1 MICIKTTQCSV
12 PCYPVR
18 DCGAA
23 DDIHI
28 LLSQASKI
36 EDPCVPA
43 AEPNVVIGLCSTDR
57 RTMYS
62 EWRSLHLVIQSDQG
76 HMSVLH
82 SYPDSVGRDV
92 ANAVVR
98 PLGLG
103 LNTMGVESILKTD
116 KEVKWTMEVL
126 CYGLTLPLDGDTVKN
141 CVDVYTDW
149 IMALVAP
156 RDSIPQP
163 IIKEPNLYVQT
174 ILKHLHNLFV
184 PSPNQTSSEPRPLPA
199 PTRPKVNSILN
210 LFGQWLFDAALVHC
224 KLHNGMNRDNSM
236 TALATQAGIEF
247 RRKGSQMSTDTMISN
262 PLFDANEFPDNYEA
276 GRAEACGTLCRIFCS
291 KKTGEEILPVY
302 LSRCSVSPPLSTALA
317 TQAGIEF
324 RRKGSQMSTDTMIS
338 NPLFDANEFPDNY
351 EAGRAEACGTLC
363 RIFCSKKTGEEI
375 LPVYLSRYYMGLIQG
390 LQIGDFICRPVLAS
404 IILNSSALF
413 CTDLKG
419 VDVVVPYFIT
429 ALETILPD
437 RELSK
442 FKAYVNPTDLRR
454 SSILILLS
462 LLPLPHHFGNVK
474 SEVLLEGKFSNDDGS
489 SHDKPVTFLSL
500 KLRLVNILIG
510 ALQTETDPN
519 NTQMILGA
527 MLNIVQDSALLES
540 IGAQSEMGSSEGS
553 HPKSHSRNNSGLSTA
568 SGGSSEATTPDSE
581 RPAQA
586 LLRDYALHTDT
597 AVGLLIRSIHLVKVS
612 VDSADRKRAVS
623 SVCSYIVYQCSR
635 PAPLHSRDLHSMI
648 VAAFQCLC
656 GSPLHDSCSIPV
668 PDCLIEV
675 LEIVE
680 LGISGSK
687 SKNNDHE
694 VRYKGDK
701 EPNPASMRVKDAA
714 EATLTCIMQQ
724 LGAFPSP
731 SGPASPCSLLNE
743 DTLIKYS
750 RLTSTS
756 RDNFRYFVLDNS
768 VILAM
773 LEQPLGNEQTDP
785 CPSVTVLIRGM
796 SGRHAWTMQLY
807 HQPRGARA
815 HQKQVFVPESRPAPK
830 NDVGIRFTVK
840 HRPFPEEVDKIPF
853 VKADLSIPDLHEIV
867 NSELEVQHEKLRN
880 VMVKQMEYESA
891 LERHSEDLWR
901 NKSFPDPV
909 TDCKPPPPAQEFQT
923 ARLLLSH
930 FGFLSLEALK
940 EPGNSR
946 LPPHLIALDSALPGF
961 FDDVG
966 YLDLLPCR
974 PFDTVFIFYMRAG
987 QKSSQEILRNVESS
1001 ANVQHHFLEFLLSLG
1016 WPVDVR
1022 KHPGWTGNVFTSW
1035 SINSS
1040 NGSEGQTQDE
1050 SPTLEDTGGGIFSGE
1065 KKVLYYADALT
1076 EIAFVVPSLLDSSA
1090 ESSESSFPTLE
1101 AESQMDLFPG
1111 LLKQSSLTLEL
1122 FPNHSDSLGSS
1133 HRVFVP
1139 ESRPAPKNDVGIR
1152 FTVKHRPF
1160 PEEVDKIPFV
1170 KADLSI
1176 PDLHEIVNS
1185 ELEVQ
1190 HEKLRNVMVKQMEY
1204 ESALERHS
1212 EDLWRNK
1219 SFPDPVTDC
1228 KPPPPAQEFQTAR
1241 LLLSHFGFLSLEA
1254 LKEPGNSRLPPHLI
1268 ALDSALPGFFDDVGY
1283 LDLLPCRPFDT
1294 VFIFYMRAGQKSSQ
1308 EILRNVESS
1317 ANVQHHFLE
1326 FLLSLGWPVD
1336 VRKHPGWTGNV
1347 FTSWSINSSNGS
1359 EGQTQ
1364 DESPTLED
1372 TGGGI
1377 FSGEKKVLYYAD
1389 ALTEIAFVVP
1399 SLLDSSAESSESSF
1413 PTLEAESQMD
1423 LFPGLLKQSS
1433 LTLELF
1439 PNHSDSLGSSHR
1451 LSPTT
1456 KAKKIPPGRT
1466 VPPLGP
1472 ETKVLVVWVERYD
1485 DIENFPLSDLLA
1497 ETSTGV
1503 ETTTNSSASLRPVTS
1518 EKDVPIIFIHPLK
1531 SGLFRIKLQGV
1542 AGKFSLVIPLVDGMA
1557 ISRRA
1562 LGFLVRQTVIN
1573 VCRRKRLESDSYNP
1587 PHVRRKQKIADIVNK
1602 YRNKQLEPEFYTSL
1616 FQDVGQKKLNP

>member
-1 MICIKTTQCSV
+1 MPTFLVQT
-12 PCYPVR
+12 
-18 DCGAA
+18 
-23 DDIHI
+23 
-28 LLSQASKI
+28 
-36 EDPCVPA
+36 
-43 AEPNVVIGLCSTDR
+43 VIGLCSTDR
-57 RTMYS
+57 CTMYS

-103 LNTMGVESILKTD
+103 LNTIGVESILKTD

-184 PSPNQTSSEPRPLPA
+184 PRQDNAPNQFRLCQQVLTAVQKLARDSAAMMRETWEVLLLFLLQINDTLLASPTAPGGIAEHLAEKLISVLFEVWFLACTRCFPTPPYWKTAREMLANWRHHPPVVEQWSRVICALTSRLLRFTYGPSFPPFKVPDEDANLIPAEMDNDCIAQTWFRFLHMLSNPVDLSNPAIISSTPKFQEQLLNVTGVPQEITQHPCLKQLPQIFFRAMRGISCLVDAFLGISRPRSDSAPPTPVNRLSMPQATTTSNTTPPHSRRHRAVTVNKTTMKATTGNTAHPPKIQHQTSTTSPLSSPNQTSSEPRPLPA

-236 TALATQAGIEF
+236 
-247 RRKGSQMSTDTMISN
+247 
-262 PLFDANEFPDNYEA
+262 
-276 GRAEACGTLCRIFCS
+276 
-291 KKTGEEILPVY
+291 
-302 LSRCSVSPPLSTALA
+302 TALA

-474 SEVLLEGKFSNDDGS
+474 SEVLLEGKFSNDDSS

-540 IGAQSEMGSSEGS
+540 RGAQSEMGSSEGN
-553 HPKSHSRNNSGLSTA
+553 HLKSHSRNNSGISTA

-597 AVGLLIRSIHLVKVS
+597 AVGLLIRSIHLVTQRLNSQWRPDMSISLAALELLAGLAKVKVC

-656 GSPLHDSCSIPV
+656 VWLTEHPDMLNEK
-668 PDCLIEV
+668 DCLIEV

-687 SKNNDHE
+687 SKTNDHE
-694 VRYKGDK
+694 VRYKSDK
-701 EPNPASMRVKDAA
+701 EPSPASMRVKDAA

-815 HQKQVFVPESRPAPK
+815 HQKMFVPESRPAPK
-830 NDVGIRFTVK
+830 NDVGIRFAVK

-867 NSELEVQHEKLRN
+867 TSELEIQHEKLRN

-961 FDDVG
+961 FDDIG

-1040 NGSEGQTQDE
+1040 NGSESQTQDE

-1076 EIAFVVPSLLDSSA
+1076 EIAYVVPSLLDSSA

-1101 AESQMDLFPG
+1101 ADSQIDLLPS

-1122 FPNHSDSLGSS
+1122 FPNHSDNLGSS
-1133 HRVFVP
+1133 
-1139 ESRPAPKNDVGIR
+1139 
-1152 FTVKHRPF
+1152 
-1160 PEEVDKIPFV
+1160 
-1170 KADLSI
+1170 
-1176 PDLHEIVNS
+1176 
-1185 ELEVQ
+1185 Q
-1190 HEKLRNVMVKQMEY
+1190 
-1204 ESALERHS
+1204 
-1212 EDLWRNK
+1212 
-1219 SFPDPVTDC
+1219 
-1228 KPPPPAQEFQTAR
+1228 
-1241 LLLSHFGFLSLEA
+1241 
-1254 LKEPGNSRLPPHLI
+1254 
-1268 ALDSALPGFFDDVGY
+1268 
-1283 LDLLPCRPFDT
+1283 
-1294 VFIFYMRAGQKSSQ
+1294 
-1308 EILRNVESS
+1308 
-1317 ANVQHHFLE
+1317 
-1326 FLLSLGWPVD
+1326 
-1336 VRKHPGWTGNV
+1336 
-1347 FTSWSINSSNGS
+1347 
-1359 EGQTQ
+1359 
-1364 DESPTLED
+1364 
-1372 TGGGI
+1372 
-1377 FSGEKKVLYYAD
+1377 
-1389 ALTEIAFVVP
+1389 
-1399 SLLDSSAESSESSF
+1399 
-1413 PTLEAESQMD
+1413 
-1423 LFPGLLKQSS
+1423 
-1433 LTLELF
+1433 
-1439 PNHSDSLGSSHR
+1439 R

-1456 KAKKIPPGRT
+1456 KAKKMPPGRT
-1466 VPPLGP
+1466 MPPLGP

-1503 ETTTNSSASLRPVTS
+1503 ETTTNSSTSLRPVMS
-1518 EKDVPIIFIHPLK
+1518 EKEVPIIFIHPLK

-1542 AGKFSLVIPLVDGMA
+1542 AGKFSMVIPLVDGMA

-1587 PHVRRKQKIADIVNK
+1587 PHVRRKQKIVDIVNR

-1616 FQDVGQKKLNP
+1616 FQEVGQKKLNP

>member
-1 MICIKTTQCSV
+1 MPTFLVQT
-12 PCYPVR
+12 
-18 DCGAA
+18 
-23 DDIHI
+23 
-28 LLSQASKI
+28 
-36 EDPCVPA
+36 
-43 AEPNVVIGLCSTDR
+43 VIGLCSTDR
-57 RTMYS
+57 CTMYS

-103 LNTMGVESILKTD
+103 LNTIGVESILKTD

-184 PSPNQTSSEPRPLPA
+184 PRQDNAPNQFRLCQQVLTAVQKLARDSAAMMRETWEVLLLFLLQINDTLLASPTAPGGIAEHLAEKLISVLFEVWFLACTRCFPTPPYWKTAREMLANWRHHPPVVEQWSRVICALTSRLLRFTYGPSFPPFKVPDEDANLIPAEMDNDCIAQTWFRFLHMLSNPVDLSNPAIISSTPKFQEQLLNVTGVPQEITQHPCLKQLPQIFFRAMRGISCLVDAFLGISRPRSDSAPPTPVNRLSMPQATTTSNTTPPHSRRHRAVTVNKTTMKATTGNTAHPPKIQHQTSTTSPLSSPNQTSSEPRPLPA

-236 TALATQAGIEF
+236 
-247 RRKGSQMSTDTMISN
+247 
-262 PLFDANEFPDNYEA
+262 
-276 GRAEACGTLCRIFCS
+276 
-291 KKTGEEILPVY
+291 
-302 LSRCSVSPPLSTALA
+302 TALA

-474 SEVLLEGKFSNDDGS
+474 SEVLLEGKFSNDDSS

-540 IGAQSEMGSSEGS
+540 RGAQSEMGSSEGN
-553 HPKSHSRNNSGLSTA
+553 HLKSHSRNNSGISTA

-597 AVGLLIRSIHLVKVS
+597 AVGLLIRSIHLVTQRLNSQWRPDMSISLAALELLAGLAKVKVC

-656 GSPLHDSCSIPV
+656 VWLTEHPDMLNEK
-668 PDCLIEV
+668 DCLIEV

-687 SKNNDHE
+687 SKTNDHE
-694 VRYKGDK
+694 VRYKSDK
-701 EPNPASMRVKDAA
+701 EPSPASMRVKDAA

-773 LEQPLGNEQTDP
+773 LEQPLGNEQNP

-815 HQKQVFVPESRPAPK
+815 HQKQMFVPESRPAPK
-830 NDVGIRFTVK
+830 NDVGIRFAVK

-867 NSELEVQHEKLRN
+867 TSELEIQHEKLRN

-961 FDDVG
+961 FDDIG

-1040 NGSEGQTQDE
+1040 NGSESQTQDE

-1076 EIAFVVPSLLDSSA
+1076 EIAYVVPSLLDSSA

-1101 AESQMDLFPG
+1101 ADSQIDLLPS

-1122 FPNHSDSLGSS
+1122 FPNHSDNLGSS
-1133 HRVFVP
+1133 
-1139 ESRPAPKNDVGIR
+1139 
-1152 FTVKHRPF
+1152 
-1160 PEEVDKIPFV
+1160 
-1170 KADLSI
+1170 
-1176 PDLHEIVNS
+1176 
-1185 ELEVQ
+1185 Q
-1190 HEKLRNVMVKQMEY
+1190 
-1204 ESALERHS
+1204 
-1212 EDLWRNK
+1212 
-1219 SFPDPVTDC
+1219 
-1228 KPPPPAQEFQTAR
+1228 
-1241 LLLSHFGFLSLEA
+1241 
-1254 LKEPGNSRLPPHLI
+1254 
-1268 ALDSALPGFFDDVGY
+1268 
-1283 LDLLPCRPFDT
+1283 
-1294 VFIFYMRAGQKSSQ
+1294 
-1308 EILRNVESS
+1308 
-1317 ANVQHHFLE
+1317 
-1326 FLLSLGWPVD
+1326 
-1336 VRKHPGWTGNV
+1336 
-1347 FTSWSINSSNGS
+1347 
-1359 EGQTQ
+1359 
-1364 DESPTLED
+1364 
-1372 TGGGI
+1372 
-1377 FSGEKKVLYYAD
+1377 
-1389 ALTEIAFVVP
+1389 
-1399 SLLDSSAESSESSF
+1399 
-1413 PTLEAESQMD
+1413 
-1423 LFPGLLKQSS
+1423 
-1433 LTLELF
+1433 
-1439 PNHSDSLGSSHR
+1439 R

-1456 KAKKIPPGRT
+1456 KAKKMPPGRT
-1466 VPPLGP
+1466 MPPLGP

-1503 ETTTNSSASLRPVTS
+1503 ETTTNSSTSLRPVMS
-1518 EKDVPIIFIHPLK
+1518 EKEVPIIFIHPLK

-1542 AGKFSLVIPLVDGMA
+1542 AGKFSMVIPLVDGMA

-1587 PHVRRKQKIADIVNK
+1587 PHVRRKQKIVDIVNR

-1616 FQDVGQKKLNP
+1616 FQEVGQKKLNP

>member
-1 MICIKTTQCSV
+1 
-12 PCYPVR
+12 
-18 DCGAA
+18 
-23 DDIHI
+23 
-28 LLSQASKI
+28 
-36 EDPCVPA
+36 
-43 AEPNVVIGLCSTDR
+43 
-57 RTMYS
+57 
-62 EWRSLHLVIQSDQG
+62 
-76 HMSVLH
+76 
-82 SYPDSVGRDV
+82 
-92 ANAVVR
+92 
-98 PLGLG
+98 
-103 LNTMGVESILKTD
+103 
-116 KEVKWTMEVL
+116 MEVL

-184 PSPNQTSSEPRPLPA
+184 PRQDNAPNQFRLCQQVLTAVQKLARDSAAMMRETWEVLLLFLLQINDTLLASPTAPGGIAEHLAEKLISVLFEVWFLACTRCFPTPPYWKTAREMLANWRHHPPVVEQWSRVICALTSRLLRFTYGPSFPPFKVPDEDANLIPAEMDNDCIAQTWFRFLHMLSNPVDLSNPAIISSTPKFQEQLLNVTGVPQEITQHPCLKQLPQIFFRAMRGISCLVDAFLGISRPRSDSAPPTPVNRLSMPQATTTSNTTPPHSRRHRAVTVNKTTMKATTGNTAHPPKIQHQTSTTSPLSSPNQTSSEPRPLPA

-236 TALATQAGIEF
+236 TASFIQ
-247 RRKGSQMSTDTMISN
+247 
-262 PLFDANEFPDNYEA
+262 
-276 GRAEACGTLCRIFCS
+276 
-291 KKTGEEILPVY
+291 IL
-302 LSRCSVSPPLSTALA
+302 LSYKSSLA

-474 SEVLLEGKFSNDDGS
+474 SEVLLEGKFSNDDSS

-540 IGAQSEMGSSEGS
+540 RGAQSEMGSSEGN
-553 HPKSHSRNNSGLSTA
+553 HLKSHSRNNSGISTA

-597 AVGLLIRSIHLVKVS
+597 AVGLLIRSIHLVTQRLNSQWRPDMSISLAALELLAGLAKVKVC

-656 GSPLHDSCSIPV
+656 VWLTEHPDMLNEK
-668 PDCLIEV
+668 DCLIEV

-687 SKNNDHE
+687 SKTNDHE
-694 VRYKGDK
+694 VRYKSDK
-701 EPNPASMRVKDAA
+701 EPSPASMRVKDAA

-815 HQKQVFVPESRPAPK
+815 HQKQMFVPESRPAPK
-830 NDVGIRFTVK
+830 NDVGIRFAVK

-867 NSELEVQHEKLRN
+867 TSELEIQHEKLRN

-961 FDDVG
+961 FDDIG

-1040 NGSEGQTQDE
+1040 NGSESQTQDE

-1076 EIAFVVPSLLDSSA
+1076 EIAYVVPSLLDSSA

-1101 AESQMDLFPG
+1101 ADSQIDLLPS

-1122 FPNHSDSLGSS
+1122 FPNHSDNLGSS
-1133 HRVFVP
+1133 
-1139 ESRPAPKNDVGIR
+1139 
-1152 FTVKHRPF
+1152 
-1160 PEEVDKIPFV
+1160 
-1170 KADLSI
+1170 
-1176 PDLHEIVNS
+1176 
-1185 ELEVQ
+1185 Q
-1190 HEKLRNVMVKQMEY
+1190 
-1204 ESALERHS
+1204 
-1212 EDLWRNK
+1212 
-1219 SFPDPVTDC
+1219 
-1228 KPPPPAQEFQTAR
+1228 
-1241 LLLSHFGFLSLEA
+1241 
-1254 LKEPGNSRLPPHLI
+1254 
-1268 ALDSALPGFFDDVGY
+1268 
-1283 LDLLPCRPFDT
+1283 
-1294 VFIFYMRAGQKSSQ
+1294 
-1308 EILRNVESS
+1308 
-1317 ANVQHHFLE
+1317 
-1326 FLLSLGWPVD
+1326 
-1336 VRKHPGWTGNV
+1336 
-1347 FTSWSINSSNGS
+1347 
-1359 EGQTQ
+1359 
-1364 DESPTLED
+1364 
-1372 TGGGI
+1372 
-1377 FSGEKKVLYYAD
+1377 
-1389 ALTEIAFVVP
+1389 
-1399 SLLDSSAESSESSF
+1399 
-1413 PTLEAESQMD
+1413 
-1423 LFPGLLKQSS
+1423 
-1433 LTLELF
+1433 
-1439 PNHSDSLGSSHR
+1439 R

-1456 KAKKIPPGRT
+1456 KAKKMPPGRT
-1466 VPPLGP
+1466 MPPLGP

-1503 ETTTNSSASLRPVTS
+1503 ETTTNSSTSLRPVMS
-1518 EKDVPIIFIHPLK
+1518 EKEVPIIFIHPLK

-1542 AGKFSLVIPLVDGMA
+1542 AGKFSMVIPLVDGMA

-1587 PHVRRKQKIADIVNK
+1587 PHVRRKQKIVDIVNR

-1616 FQDVGQKKLNP
+1616 FQEVGQKKLNP

>member
-1 MICIKTTQCSV
+1 MPTFLVQT
-12 PCYPVR
+12 
-18 DCGAA
+18 
-23 DDIHI
+23 
-28 LLSQASKI
+28 
-36 EDPCVPA
+36 
-43 AEPNVVIGLCSTDR
+43 VIGLCSTDR
-57 RTMYS
+57 CTMYS

-103 LNTMGVESILKTD
+103 LNTIGVESILKTD

-184 PSPNQTSSEPRPLPA
+184 PRQDNAPNQFRLCQQVLTAVQKLARDSAAMMRETWEVLLLFLLQINDTLLASPTAPGGIAEHLAEKLISVLFEVWFLACTRCFPTPPYWKTAREMLANWRHHPPVVEQWSRVICALTSRLLRFTYGPSFPPFKVPDEDANLIPAEMDNDCIAQTWFRFLHMLSNPVDLSNPAIISSTPKFQEQLLNVTGVPQEITQHPCLKQLPQIFFRAMRGISCLVDAFLGISRPRSDSAPPTPVNRLSMPQATTTSNTTPPHSRRHRAVTVNKTTMKATTGNTAHPPKIQHQTSTTSPLSSPNQTSSEPRPLPA

-236 TALATQAGIEF
+236 
-247 RRKGSQMSTDTMISN
+247 
-262 PLFDANEFPDNYEA
+262 
-276 GRAEACGTLCRIFCS
+276 
-291 KKTGEEILPVY
+291 
-302 LSRCSVSPPLSTALA
+302 TALA

-474 SEVLLEGKFSNDDGS
+474 SEVLLEGKFSNDDSS

-540 IGAQSEMGSSEGS
+540 RGAQSEMGSSEGN
-553 HPKSHSRNNSGLSTA
+553 HLKSHSRNNSGISTA

-586 LLRDYALHTDT
+586 LLRDYDT
-597 AVGLLIRSIHLVKVS
+597 AVGLLIRSIHLVTQRLNSQWRPDMSISLAALELLAGLAKVKVC

-656 GSPLHDSCSIPV
+656 VWLTEHPDMLNEK
-668 PDCLIEV
+668 DCLIEV

-687 SKNNDHE
+687 SKTNDHE
-694 VRYKGDK
+694 VRYKSDK
-701 EPNPASMRVKDAA
+701 EPSPASMRVKDAA

-815 HQKQVFVPESRPAPK
+815 HQKMFVPESRPAPK
-830 NDVGIRFTVK
+830 NDVGIRFAVK

-867 NSELEVQHEKLRN
+867 TSELEIQHEKLRN

-961 FDDVG
+961 FDDIG

-1040 NGSEGQTQDE
+1040 NGSESQTQDE

-1076 EIAFVVPSLLDSSA
+1076 EIAYVVPSLLDSSA

-1101 AESQMDLFPG
+1101 ADSQIDLLPS

-1122 FPNHSDSLGSS
+1122 FPNHSDNLGSS
-1133 HRVFVP
+1133 
-1139 ESRPAPKNDVGIR
+1139 
-1152 FTVKHRPF
+1152 
-1160 PEEVDKIPFV
+1160 
-1170 KADLSI
+1170 
-1176 PDLHEIVNS
+1176 
-1185 ELEVQ
+1185 Q
-1190 HEKLRNVMVKQMEY
+1190 
-1204 ESALERHS
+1204 
-1212 EDLWRNK
+1212 
-1219 SFPDPVTDC
+1219 
-1228 KPPPPAQEFQTAR
+1228 
-1241 LLLSHFGFLSLEA
+1241 
-1254 LKEPGNSRLPPHLI
+1254 
-1268 ALDSALPGFFDDVGY
+1268 
-1283 LDLLPCRPFDT
+1283 
-1294 VFIFYMRAGQKSSQ
+1294 
-1308 EILRNVESS
+1308 
-1317 ANVQHHFLE
+1317 
-1326 FLLSLGWPVD
+1326 
-1336 VRKHPGWTGNV
+1336 
-1347 FTSWSINSSNGS
+1347 
-1359 EGQTQ
+1359 
-1364 DESPTLED
+1364 
-1372 TGGGI
+1372 
-1377 FSGEKKVLYYAD
+1377 
-1389 ALTEIAFVVP
+1389 
-1399 SLLDSSAESSESSF
+1399 
-1413 PTLEAESQMD
+1413 
-1423 LFPGLLKQSS
+1423 
-1433 LTLELF
+1433 
-1439 PNHSDSLGSSHR
+1439 R

-1456 KAKKIPPGRT
+1456 KAKKMPPGRT
-1466 VPPLGP
+1466 MPPLGP

-1503 ETTTNSSASLRPVTS
+1503 ETTTNSSTSLRPVMS
-1518 EKDVPIIFIHPLK
+1518 EKEVPIIFIHPLK

-1542 AGKFSLVIPLVDGMA
+1542 AGKFSMVIPLVDGMA

-1587 PHVRRKQKIADIVNK
+1587 PHVRRKQKIVDIVNR

-1616 FQDVGQKKLNP
+1616 FQEVGQKKLNP